1 MKTKNLLTTYI
12 FGALALTAAAAP
24 IQFSSPFAPTPP
36 AARTNQTV
44 SSMPEGLTNEPDAFW
59 RRDTLLGD
67 FGGLRDEMNDA
78 GFGITPVY
86 EAEVFGSLGK
96 GHDGVI
102 SDGLFDVALDLDLER
117 ITHFWK
123 DAAFHLNVL
132 DIYGPSL
139 SSKYVG
145 DFSNTSNL
153 AGYNSFRLQE
163 IWLQQNFWDKR
174 ISLRAGVLAAD
185 TEFFSSQASSLFL
198 NGTLGAFTLL
208 VTNFPDAPAY
218 PVAAPGIRLDAAPVS
233 MLDFKAAVFW
243 PNADANPAGNNSH
256 GTDFDIRDEDG
267 ALLAFEGSFLVNQSP
282 NDLGLIGSYRLG
294 TFIQHGDYTTWQSQA
309 AFALGTGGL
318 SRHGTNF
325 MVYGVA
331 DQELFKNGQY
341 TVEAFARVGFAP
353 SRYSFVDNYFD
364 AGFNFIGFIPNR
376 DADVA
381 GIAVA
386 RSGISGDFSDSQ
398 VLQGNPRST
407 SETVIEATYKIQVA
421 KWGSIQPDLQYVFNP
436 SGVRGS
442 KNAFVLGVRTTI
454 AF

>member
-1 MKTKNLLTTYI
+1 MKTKYLITTYF
-12 FGALALTAAAAP
+12 FGALALTGSAAP
-24 IQFSSPFAPTPP
+24 VQFSSPFAPTPGS
-36 AARTNQTV
+36 ARTNQTV
-44 SSMPEGLTNEPDAFW
+44 SSMPEGLTSEPDAFW
-59 RRDTLLGD
+59 RRDTLSGD
-67 FGGLRDEMNDA
+67 WGGFRDRMNDA
-78 GFGITPVY
+78 GFAITPVY
-86 EAEVFGSLGK
+86 EAEVFGSIGK
-96 GHDGVI
+96 GHGGAI
-102 SDGLFDVALDLDLER
+102 SDGLFDVAFDLDLER

-123 DAAFHLNVL
+123 DAALHVNAL
-132 DIYGPSL
+132 DIYGPGL

-163 IWLQQNFWDKR
+163 LWLEQNFWDKR
-174 ISLRAGVLAAD
+174 ISLRAGMLAAD

-218 PVAAPGIRLDAAPVS
+218 PVAAPAFRLDLAPVS

-243 PNADANPAGNNSH
+243 PNANADPAGDNRH

-267 ALLAFEGSFLVNQSP
+267 ALLAFEASFLVNQSP
-282 NDLGLIGSYRLG
+282 NDRGLIGSYRLG

-309 AFALGTGGL
+309 AFALGTGSL

-341 TVEAFARVGFAP
+341 TVEAFVRAGFA
-353 SRYSFVDNYFD
+353 SGRYSFVDNYFD
-364 AGFNFIGFIPNR
+364 AGFNLSGFIPNR
-376 DADVA
+376 DDDVA

-386 RSGISGDFSDSQ
+386 RSGISDDFSDSQ
-398 VLQGNPRST
+398 ALQGSPRSS
-407 SETVIEATYKIQVA
+407 SETVLEATYKIQVA
-421 KWGSIQPDLQYVFNP
+421 KWGSIQPDLQYVLNP
-436 SGVRGS
+436 SGVEGS
-442 KNAFVLGVRTTI
+442 RNAFVLGVRTTI